1 MHAQALRELGYV
13 AGVSEHMAELPAKD
27 LRPRVDPRLWEG
39 MSASPRC
46 TLSPSLA
53 GHARSLPRSTH
64 SLPTRAGNVR
74 PGRVLVAHPR
84 TPNESWHHAVVLLLE
99 YSPEQGALGLLIN
112 RPGTWPSLPEF
123 ALPRACERHAH
134 SGRVLRQTRRESAQA
149 VGYRHTPV
157 LSVLR
162 RRQHQGIVFFYLFI
176 YLFYLMARFGVVEH
190 AGLALAQSI
199 PTTGGADGPTLDGE
213 RLLRLRQQGSQV
225 GDRTRGTA
233 ANTTRTAR
241 GTQLS

>member
-46 TLSPSLA
+46 TVSPSSFYRHA
-53 GHARSLPRSTH
+53 GSLPH
-64 SLPTRAGNVR
+64 SAHSRRARAPRAGNVR

-112 RPGTWPSLPEF
+112 RPGTWASLRSHTRVPASVTLTWAGSCAKRAESLLKRSGTGTPPSY
-123 ALPRACERHAH
+123 R
-134 SGRVLRQTRRESAQA
+134 SY
-149 VGYRHTPV
+149 VGGSTKV
-157 LSVLR
+157 
-162 RRQHQGIVFFYLFI
+162 G
-176 YLFYLMARFGVVEH
+176 LM
-190 AGLALAQSI
+190 L
-199 PTTGGADGPTLDGE
+199 
-213 RLLRLRQQGSQV
+213 
-225 GDRTRGTA
+225 
-233 ANTTRTAR
+233 
-241 GTQLS
+241 